1 MSNNKNI
8 YEALYASS
16 DGVVVPRHKSAALP
30 AAMLFIGGILV
41 AATFLTELSL
51 PSRLL
56 STIGL
61 VGGELIFAGAISLLV
76 RIYGAGRPFHTGEG
90 RFLKVEELRFAK
102 DKSAEVARLV
112 REGDFDAL
120 RALRHDGVSA
130 VTATLFTSPAGTFRA
145 CQAFEFIDLEM
156 RPICDLKIVRG

>member
-1 MSNNKNI
+1 MSNSKNI

-16 DGVVVPRHKSAALP
+16 DGVVVRRHRSAAVP
-30 AAMLFIGGILV
+30 AVMFFVGAALV
-41 AATFLTELSL
+41 AGSYAAGASL
-51 PSRLL
+51 PSGLL
-56 STIGL
+56 SAAGFAGGVL
-61 VGGELIFAGAISLLV
+61 LFVGGVMALMRL
-76 RIYGAGRPFHTGEG
+76 YGSGHPFHTGEG

-112 REGDFDAL
+112 REGDFDTL

-130 VTATLFTSPAGTFRA
+130 VTATLITSPAGTFRA

-156 RPICDLKIVRG
+156 RPISELKILRG